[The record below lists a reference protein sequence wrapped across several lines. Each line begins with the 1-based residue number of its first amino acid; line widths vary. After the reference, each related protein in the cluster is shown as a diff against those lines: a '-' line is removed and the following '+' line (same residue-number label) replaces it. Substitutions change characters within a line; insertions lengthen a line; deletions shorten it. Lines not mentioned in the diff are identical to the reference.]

1 MDMRDDG
8 EPISR
13 GQLDRRAA
21 DKRALRDVTLF
32 LALFMGAVLVN
43 GILWILL
50 IEMLQ
55 ALGWWD
61 SSASEGA
68 RNAAGELS
76 DRMRARTPG
85 A

>member
-21 DKRALRDVTLF
+21 DKEALRDLLLF
-32 LALFMGAVLVN
+32 LALFLGAVLVN

-50 IEMLQ
+50 IELLQ
-55 ALGWWD
+55 ALDWWD
-61 SSASEGA
+61 SSATESA
-68 RNAAGELS
+68 SSAAGGLS
-76 DRMRARTPG
+76 DRMRARSLVD
-85 A
+85 